1 MKRIIKIAL
10 VVVISFLFSCKGKQ
24 MKIEGE
30 EEVSREIKIDK
41 YEHRTIDLNSFIANV
56 DTVSLFM
63 DDYLIAP
70 IKDVAMNDSIIYIL
84 DNMKSISAF
93 STFTGNI
100 LGYWKKEGLG
110 PGEYIAPQAIVFD
123 NEMLYVLD
131 LHGQCVLSYDYD
143 FNFNKKITIGFPA
156 MDFISVSDGFLFYN
170 LNPMGDFKEIVHTDM
185 DGNVLNSFSLQNTE
199 NDIVLSER
207 IFEKDDKGDVYIMP
221 PMSNKIFIWD
231 NDAVNE
237 TFILNFGNKQ
247 PKADKN
253 SEILEEAKEVVI
265 RSFVTSKYVITLF
278 ESNKKVYTNVF
289 DREKNISQ
297 TGLVNTNMNTAFFPS
312 SSYRNSLVGIYEQYI
327 DVEESMDYNCLFVR
341 YNFKE

>member
-30 EEVSREIKIDK
+30 EVSCEIKIDK
-41 YEHRTIDLNSFIANV
+41 YEHRTIDLSSFIANV

-93 STFTGNI
+93 TTFTGNI

-110 PGEYIAPQAIVFD
+110 PGEYIAPQTIVFD

-143 FNFNKKITIGFPA
+143 FNFNKKIAIGFPA
-156 MDFISVSDGFLFYN
+156 MDFIAVSDGFLFYN
-170 LNPMGDFKEIVHTDM
+170 LNPMGVFKEIVHTDM
-185 DGNVLNSFSLQNTE
+185 DGNVLNSFSLQNT
-199 NDIVLSER
+199 DYFLLLY
-207 IFEKDDKGDVYIMP
+207 K
-221 PMSNKIFIWD
+221 
-231 NDAVNE
+231 NE
-237 TFILNFGNKQ
+237 
-247 PKADKN
+247 
-253 SEILEEAKEVVI
+253 
-265 RSFVTSKYVITLF
+265 
-278 ESNKKVYTNVF
+278 
-289 DREKNISQ
+289 
-297 TGLVNTNMNTAFFPS
+297 
-312 SSYRNSLVGIYEQYI
+312 
-327 DVEESMDYNCLFVR
+327 
-341 YNFKE
+341 